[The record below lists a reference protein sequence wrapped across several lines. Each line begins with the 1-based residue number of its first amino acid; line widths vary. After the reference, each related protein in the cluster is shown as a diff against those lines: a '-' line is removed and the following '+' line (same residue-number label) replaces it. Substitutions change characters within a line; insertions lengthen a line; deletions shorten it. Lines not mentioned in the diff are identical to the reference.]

1 MAGRPKQAQANVNAL
16 KNLNKLESPV
26 VSVRPLIAYIMR
38 ESGCTLQEIADVFEV
53 TRQQA
58 ENIYNKAK
66 KELGGE

>member
-1 MAGRPKQAQANVNAL
+1 MAGRPKQTQANLKAL
-16 KNLNKLESPV
+16 KLLDKLETPIV
-26 VSVRPLIAYIMR
+26 TVRPLIAYIMR

-66 KELGGE
+66 KDLNG

>member
-1 MAGRPKQAQANVNAL
+1 MAGRLKQSQANVNAL

>member
-1 MAGRPKQAQANVNAL
+1 MAGRPKQEQANVTAL

-66 KELGGE
+66 RELGGE